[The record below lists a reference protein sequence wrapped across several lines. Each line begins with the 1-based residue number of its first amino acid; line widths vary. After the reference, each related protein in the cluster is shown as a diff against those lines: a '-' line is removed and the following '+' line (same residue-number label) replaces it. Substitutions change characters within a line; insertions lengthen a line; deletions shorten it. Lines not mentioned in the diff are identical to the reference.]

1 MSPRSEEFMAQAR
14 ERAVAARE
22 LLAAGHLEPAVSV
35 AYYAMLNAAR
45 AALSEGDQHSRTH
58 RGTWHL
64 FRERY
69 AVTDAFD
76 EKLYAL
82 AINAQGARERGDYEA
97 VTPSSAEAKEIVVGA
112 DTFVAAVERML
123 AG

>member
-1 MSPRSEEFMAQAR
+1 MSPRSEEFMVQAR
-14 ERAVAARE
+14 DRAVAAKE

-45 AALSEGDQHSRTH
+45 AALSEDDQHSRTH

-69 AVTDAFD
+69 VVTDAFD
-76 EKLYAL
+76 EKLYTL

-97 VTPSSAEAKEIVVGA
+97 VTPSSAEAKEIVDGV
-112 DTFVAAVERML
+112 DTFVVAVEHML
-123 AG
+123 GT

>member
-14 ERAVAARE
+14 ERAVAAQE

-45 AALSEGDQHSRTH
+45 AALSEDDQHSRTH

-64 FRERY
+64 FRERCVI
-69 AVTDAFD
+69 ADAFD

-97 VTPSSAEAKEIVVGA
+97 VTPGSTEAKEIVDGA
-112 DTFVAAVERML
+112 EAFVTAVEHML
-123 AG
+123 TA